1 MKKSILTTLL
11 VAGLLQANSLELNVN
26 SNDVEFGGKL
36 DITSTIGY
44 GSGTT
49 YFLGGDYLHTDN
61 DNLLKVSFG
70 ASNTLSGAEGLTFTL
85 GLEGVFG
92 DSYVALPFF
101 GQASLRLPLDEPIPA
116 TTLSA
121 KLSYAPSVL
130 SFVDADQYLEY
141 RFEADVEVISNI
153 HLYGGYRN
161 IDTDYETHDYNLND
175 SWYGGLK
182 ISF

>member
-1 MKKSILTTLL
+1 MKRSVFSAFLL
-11 VAGLLQANSLELNVN
+11 ASLLQASSIGLNVN
-26 SNDVEFGGKL
+26 SDDVEIEGKM
-36 DITSTIGY
+36 DITSAIGY

-49 YFLGGDYLHTDN
+49 YFLSGDYLHTNN
-61 DNLLKVSFG
+61 DDLVVAGFG

-92 DSYVALPFF
+92 DNYVAMPFF
-101 GQASLRLPLDEPIPA
+101 GEAALRLPLDEPVPA

-130 SFVDADQYLEY
+130 SFVDADQFLEY
-141 RFEADVEVISNI
+141 RFEADMEVISNI
-153 HLYGGYRN
+153 HIYGGYRN
-161 IDTDYETHDYNLND
+161 IDTDYDTYNYNLND

>member
-1 MKKSILTTLL
+1 MKKVLLSTLL
-11 VAGLLQANSLELNVN
+11 SIGLLHAGSIALNVN
-26 SNDVEFGGKL
+26 SNDVEVEGRL
-36 DITSTIGY
+36 DITSAIGY

-61 DNLLKVSFG
+61 DNLFKATFG
-70 ASNTLSGAEGLTFTL
+70 ASNTLSGAEGLSFTL
-85 GLEGVFG
+85 GLEGVFA
-92 DSYVALPFF
+92 DNYVAMPFF
-101 GQASLRLPLDEPIPA
+101 GEAALRLPLDEPIPA
-116 TTLSA
+116 TTLLA

-130 SFVDADQYLEY
+130 SFVDADGYLEY
-141 RFEADVEVISNI
+141 RLEADMEVISNI
-153 HLYGGYRN
+153 HIYGGYRN

>member
-1 MKKSILTTLL
+1 MRKILFGFILL
-11 VAGLLQANSLELNVN
+11 IGMLQASSIALNVN
-26 SNDVEFGGKL
+26 TNDVELEGKI

-49 YFLGGDYLHTDN
+49 YFLGGDYLHTDS
-61 DNLLKVSFG
+61 DNLLKITFG
-70 ASNTLSGAEGLTFTL
+70 ASNTLSGAEGLSLTL

-92 DSYVALPFF
+92 DNYVAMPFF
-101 GQASLRLPLDEPIPA
+101 GEATLRLPLDEPIPA
-116 TTLSA
+116 TTLST

-141 RFEADVEVISNI
+141 RFQADMEVISNI
-153 HLYGGYRN
+153 HIYGGYRN
-161 IDTDYETHDYNLND
+161 IDTDYVNYNHNLND

-182 ISF
+182 IRF

>member
-1 MKKSILTTLL
+1 MKKIIFGTLL
-11 VAGLLQANSLELNVN
+11 LAGLIQASSVALNVN
-26 SNDVEFGGKL
+26 SDDVEVEGRI

-49 YFLGGDYLHTDN
+49 YFLGGDYLHTEN
-61 DNLLKVSFG
+61 DDLVKATFG

-92 DSYVALPFF
+92 DNYVAMPFF
-101 GQASLRLPLDEPIPA
+101 GEAALRLPLDEPIPA

-121 KLSYAPSVL
+121 KFSYAPSVL
-130 SFVDADQYLEY
+130 SFVDADQYVEY
-141 RFEADVEVISNI
+141 RFEADMEVISNI
-153 HLYGGYRN
+153 HVYGGYRN